1 MSDRSLGTYGWDTAF
16 AVRIEDAN
24 RLLKR
29 PTLQPKRFRSMADA
43 QAGSPPPVAEW
54 SFTSWALMEANGSE
68 IVIATQFADG
78 GLQYGG
84 ATVDLAGLG
93 CLITCEMVLKPVG
106 AAGKDPSRA
115 HKLDPA
121 RPLSREWAAVD
132 IQDDEGRLSFSDL
145 ANLRGCLDSWFR
157 TEQALAEF
165 EAHFAGLVINT
176 AEAKDNLAWLTPR
189 AVGFAGAIMADDSRA
204 IGILARTDDSDVT
217 GCSYQLSPYAIP
229 DGAQASFV
237 ISAETFLR
245 HMLMPA
251 LPHVFGGAADDYS
264 IYDGNKI
271 WNVRSLKLSFRTGD
285 GHSFTGTIAPKKLDI
300 ALSGPELV
308 LRIHDLAIPID
319 WGPFKKVQTFHFVME
334 HRLGLSLISPDGD
347 SRHKVLSLTEAK
359 EPQPK
364 LSSEDSLGL
373 EIAKSAVEFVA
384 LVGAAVAS
392 HFAGRGA
399 AAKGFSK
406 IASRF
411 LAGLVFVVIEAAG
424 SAVAH
429 LPNIMADI
437 ERGSLEK
444 LPDFSAFL
452 NRSLRHICWPNATDY
467 ELTSAAF
474 CDGVQ
479 IGVRLSTKTG

>member
-24 RLLKR
+24 RLLTR
-29 PTLQPKRFRSMADA
+29 PTSQPRQFRSVAEA
-43 QAGSPPPVAEW
+43 QPGSPSPVAEW
-54 SFTSWALMEANGSE
+54 SFTPWALAEASGSQV
-68 IVIATQFADG
+68 VIATQLADG
-78 GLQYGG
+78 RLHYGG
-84 ATVDLAGLG
+84 VTVDLAGLG
-93 CLITCEMVLKPVG
+93 CLITCEMVFKPVG
-106 AAGKDPSRA
+106 SAE
-115 HKLDPA
+115 HELDANGEP
-121 RPLSREWAAVD
+121 SREWAALD
-132 IQDDEGRLSFSDL
+132 IQDNEGRLSFSDL
-145 ANLRGCLDSWFR
+145 ANLRRCLDSWFR
-157 TEQALAEF
+157 TKEARTEF
-165 EAHFAGLVINT
+165 KEHFSGLVINT
-176 AEAKDNLAWLTPR
+176 VEAKHGLAWLTPR
-189 AVGFAGAIMADDSRA
+189 AVGFAGAIMSDNSRA
-204 IGILARTDDSDVT
+204 IGILARTDGGDVT

-229 DGAQASFV
+229 DGAQAGFV

-251 LPHVFGGAADDYS
+251 LPHAFGGAADDYA

-271 WNVRSLKLSFRTGD
+271 WNVQPLKLSFRTGD
-285 GHSFTGTIAPKKLDI
+285 GKSFTGTIAPKKLDI

-334 HRLGLSLISPDGD
+334 HRLGLTLISPDAD
-347 SRHKVLSLTEAK
+347 PEHKVLSLTETE

-364 LSSEDSLGL
+364 LSTEDSLGL
-373 EIAKSAVEFVA
+373 DIAKAAVEFVA

-411 LAGLVFVVIEAAG
+411 LAGIVFVVIEAAG
-424 SAVAH
+424 YAVAH

-437 ERGSLEK
+437 DRGSLEK

-479 IGVRLSTKTG
+479 IGVRLSTKAG